1 MIQQIRNQV
10 YGDIYV
16 CSLIPM
22 RFLGISTHIGDGH
35 RSPFGDFS
43 AQNLVGFPGWDDI
56 NRWDSRVFRK
66 HRKNRDLPSG
76 KLT

>member
-43 AQNLVGFPGWDDI
+43 AQNLVGFPGWDDT
-56 NRWDSRVFRK
+56 NRWDSRVLSTEK
-66 HRKNRDLPSG
+66 TGTSPPVN
-76 KLT
+76 